1 MYLTAIFSDRPQGH
15 RRLRFSFSL
24 HLSKNTRLTE
34 TKKNPKNPSLPEKGA
49 QGLEAVRPP
58 VAWNRAVDEHYLDNP
73 TLNVNTQNEEFRFDF
88 YAHLSGLSVFGQ
100 SFAVR
105 RNYSP
110 LRLRCTRRQGPPDT
124 F

>member
-1 MYLTAIFSDRPQGH
+1 MMAKDHPQGH

-58 VAWNRAVDEHYLDNP
+58 VAWNRAVDEHYLDQVR
-73 TLNVNTQNEEFRFDF
+73 TIVNNNRKDF
-88 YAHLSGLSVFGQ
+88 FII
-100 SFAVR
+100 
-105 RNYSP
+105 
-110 LRLRCTRRQGPPDT
+110 
-124 F
+124 